1 MLVRLR
7 RKPYTVEVN
16 KIQLPPQVLYT
27 IPQYLNRYFYLF
39 TYFICIVDTLTS
51 DINMQDLEPPLLFAA
66 MYRPTPI
73 PLEEVSEISPV
84 MVNVEDLGEAE
95 GRVVSGELLDQVLV
109 GIENNVRKDIFHP
122 TPSPRLKKKRRNI
135 SMKQDVSECLTVEV
149 EGLKNTINECKSKCH
164 AKDIE
169 IETLQKSLKSEQENF
184 NVCVSEKDSLRTVI
198 KSQIEELKLIKEELL
213 LFQRLKEGKQN
224 STNDG
229 QSGIHSIQSSY
240 ENLKFDM
247 DHDKLI
253 EKLRRDLKK
262 KGCLLKDAQ
271 LYISK
276 LERKKENKCE
286 LNKLRDK
293 IENLEDEKH
302 HLLKLK
308 KELLLDLE
316 EVKLEKKNSEKR
328 EKILE
333 RKYKDKMDENLSLS
347 NQLIENEENF
357 DDMILKYKT
366 SINSIRKDIQ
376 YCILLCPPSIMV

>member
-1 MLVRLR
+1 
-7 RKPYTVEVN
+7 
-16 KIQLPPQVLYT
+16 
-27 IPQYLNRYFYLF
+27 
-39 TYFICIVDTLTS
+39 
-51 DINMQDLEPPLLFAA
+51 MQDLEPPLLFAA

-84 MVNVEDLGEAE
+84 MVNVEDMGEAK
-95 GRVVSGELLDQVLV
+95 GKVVSGELFDQVMV

-122 TPSPRLKKKRRNI
+122 TPSPRLKKKRRNT
-135 SMKQDVSECLTVEV
+135 SMKQGKSECSTVE
-149 EGLKNTINECKSKCH
+149 GFKNTINECKSKCH

-184 NVCVSEKDSLRTVI
+184 NLCVNEKDSLRKMI

-213 LFQRLKEGKQN
+213 LFQRLNEGKQN
-224 STNDG
+224 STDDG
-229 QSGIHSIQSSY
+229 QSGIQSIQSSY
-240 ENLKFDM
+240 ENLKFDTN
-247 DHDKLI
+247 HDKLI

-376 YCILLCPPSIMV
+376 YCILLRPPSIMV

>member
-1 MLVRLR
+1 M
-7 RKPYTVEVN
+7 
-16 KIQLPPQVLYT
+16 I
-27 IPQYLNRYFYLF
+27 YLSMFVDIF
-39 TYFICIVDTLTS
+39 TNYIDVVDTLTS
-51 DINMQDLEPPLLFAA
+51 DINMQDTEPPLLFAA

-95 GRVVSGELLDQVLV
+95 GRVVSGELLDQVIV
-109 GIENNVRKDIFHP
+109 GMENNVRKDIFHP
-122 TPSPRLKKKRRNI
+122 VPSPRLKKKRRNI
-135 SMKQDVSECLTVEV
+135 SMKQDISECLTVE
-149 EGLKNTINECKSKCH
+149 GLKNNINECKSRCH

-184 NVCVSEKDSLRTVI
+184 NVCVNEKDSLRTMI

-213 LFQRLKEGKQN
+213 LFQKLKEGKQN
-224 STNDG
+224 STDDG
-229 QSGIHSIQSSY
+229 QSGIQSIQSSY
-240 ENLKFDM
+240 ENLKFDT

-276 LERKKENKCE
+276 LERKKENKSE

-316 EVKLEKKNSEKR
+316 EVKLEKKNCEKR

-376 YCILLCPPSIMV
+376 YCILTPQ

>member
-1 MLVRLR
+1 
-7 RKPYTVEVN
+7 
-16 KIQLPPQVLYT
+16 
-27 IPQYLNRYFYLF
+27 
-39 TYFICIVDTLTS
+39 
-51 DINMQDLEPPLLFAA
+51 
-66 MYRPTPI
+66 
-73 PLEEVSEISPV
+73 
-84 MVNVEDLGEAE
+84 
-95 GRVVSGELLDQVLV
+95 
-109 GIENNVRKDIFHP
+109 
-122 TPSPRLKKKRRNI
+122 
-135 SMKQDVSECLTVEV
+135 MKQDLSECLTV
-149 EGLKNTINECKSKCH
+149 EGLKNTINECKSRCH

-169 IETLQKSLKSEQENF
+169 IETLQKNLKSEQENF
-184 NVCVSEKDSLRTVI
+184 NVCVNEKDSLRTMI

-229 QSGIHSIQSSY
+229 QSGIQSIQSSY
-240 ENLKFDM
+240 ENLKFDK

-262 KGCLLKDAQ
+262 KGWLLKDAQ

-276 LERKKENKCE
+276 LERKKENKSE

-316 EVKLEKKNSEKR
+316 EVKLEKKNCENR

-366 SINSIRKDIQ
+366 SINSISQYQRIIEDQTEELQILSLQNKKLKDDLNSNVAGDKDTVSNWRKSLELEKVARLKLESQLMKLTETIKKLDLDSEQLRNQNLEEKGKYDKLLDKYKSLVEEYDQLKIEHEKIVEQCKFLEHIVDIEKEFQ
-376 YCILLCPPSIMV
+376 